1 MRRPTTEAMAMD
13 AAADRRRRDA
23 KFELVQ
29 RGFLLYDLLI
39 TSLIELNVHVLTDIV
54 DDGRTVGRYVLT
66 GTHRSL
72 HTRGTVLLA

>member
-1 MRRPTTEAMAMD
+1 MAMD
-13 AAADRRRRDA
+13 VAADRRRRDE

-29 RGFLLYDLLI
+29 RVFLLYDLFI

-66 GTHRSL
+66 AVCLHVAQYYWPRSV
-72 HTRGTVLLA
+72 GDA